1 MKNVFITGITGLL
14 GTNLAEDLLN
24 KGYCVKALIRHSF
37 TIISH
42 PNLILIQGNLYDN
55 IESHLSDIDVFIHI
69 AAQTGQNLTRYTTYK
84 KVNVDATKHLFK
96 QCQLSGVKKFIFVSS
111 ANTIGYGSK
120 NGLGNEKNPMK
131 APFTK
136 SWYALSKFEAEQ
148 YLLTH
153 NKDMELNIINPTFMI
168 GGYDSK
174 PSSGKI
180 ILMGWKKELIFY
192 PCGGKNFVAVK
203 DVSQAIIQCMEL
215 GQNNERYLICNEN

>member
-1 MKNVFITGITGLL
+1 
-14 GTNLAEDLLN
+14 
-24 KGYCVKALIRHSF
+24 
-37 TIISH
+37 
-42 PNLILIQGNLYDN
+42 
-55 IESHLSDIDVFIHI
+55 
-69 AAQTGQNLTRYTTYK
+69 
-84 KVNVDATKHLFK
+84 LFK

-203 DVSQAIIQCMEL
+203 DVSQAIIQCMRSE
-215 GQNNERYLICNEN
+215 ERRVGKECRSRWSLYHQRQ